1 MVRPA
6 SMSAVAIS
14 PSEWF
19 HWWLRGLEDHDSQKL
34 TILRFLGS
42 KTPGQIFGSLT
53 FTNLCRFAAGTE
65 GSSIS
70 TSPCGRRSRLRARGP
85 SPIIHSGFNEP
96 PEHIVGRDPL
106 GCGHSPRG
114 AEHAIG
120 HGDSKRNASFG
131 VCDIAQVAWL
141 GIFHEIGGVGVVVIG
156 T

>member
-19 HWWLRGLEDHDSQKL
+19 HWWLRGLESRGSQKL

-70 TSPCGRRSRLRARGP
+70 TIPCGRRPRLGAA
-85 SPIIHSGFNEP
+85 GFVDEAKELAHWN
-96 PEHIVGRDPL
+96 
-106 GCGHSPRG
+106 
-114 AEHAIG
+114 
-120 HGDSKRNASFG
+120 
-131 VCDIAQVAWL
+131 
-141 GIFHEIGGVGVVVIG
+141 
-156 T
+156 